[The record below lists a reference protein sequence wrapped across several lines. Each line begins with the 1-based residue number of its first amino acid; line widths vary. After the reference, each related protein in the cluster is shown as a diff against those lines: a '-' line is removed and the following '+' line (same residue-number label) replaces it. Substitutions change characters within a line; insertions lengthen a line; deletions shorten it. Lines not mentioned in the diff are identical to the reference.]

1 MLTRA
6 ALWQNMLYNV
16 TTQLKLRGQEQ
27 ARGYFE
33 NAIWQS
39 NFCLAGLIN
48 VSQVGKCTKPVME
61 QVHA

>member
-1 MLTRA
+1 
-6 ALWQNMLYNV
+6 MLYNV